1 MKYLLVFTLA
11 LLSSRAISQNEGLVN
26 NALEAYKQ
34 GSFIEAK
41 SLIDESIT
49 FDENDVSPKVWNFRG
64 HIYKQLYKNS
74 IQDQG
79 ASYRDEAV
87 ASFKKSCELSA
98 DGQYYPDNIKAL
110 EYLSA
115 TYFNDA
121 VDSVLKLKYNG
132 GNNPVQFFQKF
143 KALKLWLKP
152 QEGVKAEELMFL
164 KMLAQSY
171 EKIHTKHDSEDRESI
186 LKSISYY
193 EQALGLD
200 AQDYEANF
208 NLAIIHYNEGARLI
222 GRISYKTGMEEL
234 ISIQTRCVEYFRHAL
249 PFMEKAESLRP
260 NRVESLK
267 GLMFIN
273 RALNNFDIYLE
284 YKSKLDE
291 ILNN

>member
-11 LLSSRAISQNEGLVN
+11 LLSSNAISQNEELVN
-26 NALEAYKQ
+26 NALEAYKE
-34 GSFIEAK
+34 GSFLEAK

-49 FDENDVSPKVWNFRG
+49 FVENDMSPKVWNFRG
-64 HIYKQLYKNS
+64 HIYKQLYKES
-74 IQDQG
+74 VQDQG

-87 ASFKKSCELSA
+87 ASFKKSCELSS

-132 GNNPVQFFQKF
+132 GDNPVQFFQNF
-143 KALKLWLKP
+143 KELKLWLKP

-186 LKSISYY
+186 LKAISYY

-222 GRISYKTGMEEL
+222 GGISYKTGMDEL

-249 PFMEKAESLRP
+249 PFMKKAESLRP

-284 YKSKLDE
+284 YKSRLDE